1 MADRER
7 LAGLSECPAGPAGGG
22 FALAWFRRARRP
34 ARSGRYETL
43 RRPWFAPPGW
53 VFPVAWGVNSAL
65 AIAGNVR
72 VLNAPPSTDRTAYLR
87 LWAATWLLYTSFG
100 YAFFRR
106 KSPLLGFLV
115 TVNFL
120 ALSVLSARRALRIE
134 ARLWLS
140 YATLLPWLALATLV
154 AGSIA
159 LDNAD
164 PLLDPPA

>member
-1 MADRER
+1 
-7 LAGLSECPAGPAGGG
+7 
-22 FALAWFRRARRP
+22 
-34 ARSGRYETL
+34 L